1 MKFDKFDNIEVP
13 EEVDSFIKNGIK
25 KAEKIKK
32 KRKVQKVV
40 DGIYNISIVL
50 WSFDK

>member
-13 EEVDSFIKNGIK
+13 E
-25 KAEKIKK
+25 KK
-32 KRKVQKVV
+32 KSTESSS
-40 DGIYNISIVL
+40 GIYNISIVL

>member
-32 KRKVQKVV
+32 KRKPYRYSVF
-40 DGIYNISIVL
+40 Y
-50 WSFDK
+50 F